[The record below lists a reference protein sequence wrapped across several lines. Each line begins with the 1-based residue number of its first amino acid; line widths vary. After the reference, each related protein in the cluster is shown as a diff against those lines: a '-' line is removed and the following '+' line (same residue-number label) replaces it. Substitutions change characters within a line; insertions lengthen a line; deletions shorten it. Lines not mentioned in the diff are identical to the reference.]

1 MAKKGKETKDERP
14 IPRGMVSIGRKKPYV
29 SSGTTKSVTLVI
41 PKDVLEDVGF
51 ERGDQVEVF
60 RNVHNDLLIRF
71 PLKAGK

>member
-1 MAKKGKETKDERP
+1 MAKDKKGKDTRP

-29 SSGTTKSVTLVI
+29 SSGTTKSVTMVI

-51 ERGDQVEVF
+51 ERGDFVEVY

-71 PLKAGK
+71 PLKEGK